1 MDPDGTGWE
10 SSKNRD
16 LSGQRNN
23 QMSRMMEEIEEQPE
37 ALWRTFHA
45 ERGHATEFKKFAAAR
60 HFRLIVLVA
69 RGTSDNAAL
78 FGRYLLEIATGVPVS
93 LCAPSVH
100 TLYRARLDFR
110 RALVIGISQSGEGT
124 DINMVL
130 RNARKQG
137 AFTVAITNEA
147 KSEMARLTD
156 ETFLARAGKQK
167 SVAATK
173 TYTCQLMLLY
183 LMAFA
188 LGEQIDL
195 ARLSEIPER
204 VKETLKLGVEIRQ
217 IVQRYRYMRQC
228 AVVARGLNYANA
240 FELALKLME
249 TCYVVAERFSSADFL
264 HGPIAMIERD
274 FPVILFAPPGRTFAG
289 QMQLVRRLL
298 GLRAETMAI
307 TSADAR
313 LPKVTHAIRVRGKI
327 PEIYTTI
334 PYIVP
339 GQIFAAELA
348 EVKGL
353 DPDRPRSLKIVTQT
367 L

>member
-1 MDPDGTGWE
+1 
-10 SSKNRD
+10 
-16 LSGQRNN
+16 
-23 QMSRMMEEIEEQPE
+23 MSRMMEEIEEQPE
-37 ALWRTFHA
+37 ALRRTFDA
-45 ERGHATEFKKFAAAR
+45 ERKHAAEFKRFVEKR
-60 HFRLIVLVA
+60 NFRLIVLVA

-78 FGRYLLEIATGVPVS
+78 FGRYLLEIATGIPVS

-100 TLYRARLDFR
+100 TLYHARLDFR
-110 RALVIGISQSGEGT
+110 QALVIGISQSGAGT
-124 DINMVL
+124 DINVVL
-130 RNARKQG
+130 RTARKQG
-137 AFTVAITNEA
+137 AFTVAITNER
-147 KSEMARLTD
+147 KSEIVRAAD
-156 ETFLARAGKQK
+156 ETFLARAGKQR

-183 LMAFA
+183 LLAFA
-188 LGEQIDL
+188 LGKQIEL
-195 ARLSEIPER
+195 GQVSEIPGR
-204 VKETLKLGVEIRQ
+204 VKETLKLAVEIRQ
-217 IVQRYRYMRQC
+217 MVQRYRYMRQC

-274 FPVILFAPPGRTFAG
+274 FPVILFAPQGKTFAG
-289 QMQLVRRLL
+289 QRQLVKRLA
-298 GLRAETMAI
+298 GLHAETIAI
-307 TSADAR
+307 TSSEAR
-313 LPKVTHAIRVRGKI
+313 LPEVTRAIRVRGDI
-327 PEIYTTI
+327 PELYSAI